1 MAQCYSFSE
10 AVRASWCRT
19 PTVKVTLIPCPPNNT
34 LSVLLWESR
43 PVLSCIMLKYSF
55 GDQITCVHISLTSG
69 NNLPA
74 KDASHSVCI
83 HCCFFH
89 SNSVSLN
96 PHSSFLLFGEDSS
109 AVSWNEHRLLVLFI
123 RPSVPSGLL
132 SLQEAVGTTYIF
144 QSAES
149 CLCVR
154 QKLPGD
160 SEILPSVILPLRAA
174 LLPSS
179 GHI

>member
-1 MAQCYSFSE
+1 M
-10 AVRASWCRT
+10 
-19 PTVKVTLIPCPPNNT
+19 P
-34 LSVLLWESR
+34 
-43 PVLSCIMLKYSF
+43 
-55 GDQITCVHISLTSG
+55 ISLTSG

-83 HCCFFH
+83 HRCFFH
-89 SNSVSLN
+89 GNSVSLN
-96 PHSSFLLFGEDSS
+96 PHSSFLLFGEDSR
-109 AVSWNEHRLLVLFI
+109 AVGWNEHRLLVLFI

-144 QSAES
+144 QPAES

-154 QKLPGD
+154 QKLTGD
-160 SEILPSVILPLRAA
+160 SEILPSVISPFRVA

-179 GHI
+179 LVLCHVSGVIQCGDGCICWPNVISGVPTSRLRCRVSGWVFCVLNMKL